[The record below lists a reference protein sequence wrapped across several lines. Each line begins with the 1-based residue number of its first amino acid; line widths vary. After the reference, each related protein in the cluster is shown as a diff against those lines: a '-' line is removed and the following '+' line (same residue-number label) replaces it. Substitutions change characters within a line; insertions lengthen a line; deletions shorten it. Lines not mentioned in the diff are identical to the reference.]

1 MRMRRIGGN
10 VGLLAV
16 MGLIVA
22 GACGQGCPGG
32 GAGSGNLLNQSAN
45 CSIEL
50 DGGCRVRL
58 AFNPTAANRTISV
71 DVTASLTNSRP
82 AVAVVDANNNVV
94 ANQNNPTSNSVSLS
108 FTNQNTSQHVVVV
121 SELVNAGS
129 TYTVT
134 VDQN

>member
-1 MRMRRIGGN
+1 MRKRRIGGN

-16 MGLIVA
+16 MGVVVA

-32 GAGSGNLLNQSAN
+32 SGNLLNQSAQ
-45 CSIEL
+45 CTFEL
-50 DGGCRVRL
+50 DGLCRVRL
-58 AFNPTAANRTISV
+58 AFNPTAANSTISV

-94 ANQNNPTSNSVSLS
+94 ANQDNPTSNTVSLS

-121 SELVNAGS
+121 TELFNPGS
-129 TYTVT
+129 TYTIT